1 MSAKL
6 NRTAKLGFET
16 LEAREVPAILGV
28 QQAGNEIIVTAS
40 DSNTNATISRP
51 NITSNLK
58 ITDNQTGHT
67 WTINW
72 SPLLDLK
79 KVVFVGGAGAD
90 HVSAA
95 DAWQRVDL
103 RGGNGNDVLI
113 GGRLNDRI
121 DGGSGNDT
129 LHGGGGNDALYGR
142 GGLDVLYGDAGSDF
156 LDGGGQSSDYINGGA
171 GYDFDA
177 RQPVRD
183 GTTDTDV
190 NQGAT
195 PTCWVLAPIASAAR
209 QGIDLAGRITYLGN
223 GDYRVKLMNED
234 GGHSYQVVNLE
245 GGRLSFE
252 PIPNGSESWVILYHR
267 AIMQEMNVDWKDPDA
282 YSSGQ
287 CWDVMPYLTG
297 RPADSHEAYGIGF
310 SQDFILEM
318 HAALAAHKVVCA
330 GTRQGDY
337 GPWAWD
343 VSTPKVI
350 GSHCYEVVSI
360 NVQAKTITLRNPWG
374 VDGGSGSGNPD
385 DGIVTITW
393 DQFHG
398 SFDTV
403 GIS

>member
-1 MSAKL
+1 MSAKVT
-6 NRTAKLGFET
+6 RTPKLGLES
-16 LEAREVPAILGV
+16 LEAREVPAVVSV
-28 QQAGNEIIVTAS
+28 QTVGNEIRVTAN
-40 DSNTNATISRP
+40 DNGSNVTISRP
-51 NITSNLK
+51 NAISDLK
-58 ITDNQTGHT
+58 ITDNQTGQK

-72 SPLLDLK
+72 SVYLDLK
-79 KVVFVGGAGAD
+79 KVVFVGGSGAD

-95 DAWQRVDL
+95 GAWQRVDL
-103 RGGNGNDVLI
+103 RGGGGNDVLT
-113 GGRLNDRI
+113 GGALNDRL
-121 DGGSGNDT
+121 DGGSGNDI
-129 LHGGGGNDALYGR
+129 LKGGGGNDALYGR
-142 GGLDVLYGDAGSDF
+142 GGFDYLYGEAGSDF
-156 LDGGGQSSDYINGGA
+156 LDGGGQSGDFLSGGA

-177 RQPVRD
+177 RHPVLN

-190 NQGAT
+190 NQGNT
-195 PTCWVLAPIASAAR
+195 PTCWVLAPIAAAAR
-209 QGIDLAGRITYLGN
+209 QGIDFASRITYLGN

-234 GGHSYQVVNLE
+234 GGHSYQIVNLE

-252 PIPNGSESWVILYHR
+252 PKPNGSESWVILVHR
-267 AIMQEMNVDWKDPDA
+267 AIMQAEGVDWHDKDA

-310 SQDFILEM
+310 SDSFILEM
-318 HAALAAHKVVCA
+318 HAALAFHKVVCA

-350 GSHCYEVVSI
+350 GSHCYEVVSV

-374 VDGGSGSGNPD
+374 VDGGSGSGDPT
-385 DGIVTITW
+385 DGLVTVTW